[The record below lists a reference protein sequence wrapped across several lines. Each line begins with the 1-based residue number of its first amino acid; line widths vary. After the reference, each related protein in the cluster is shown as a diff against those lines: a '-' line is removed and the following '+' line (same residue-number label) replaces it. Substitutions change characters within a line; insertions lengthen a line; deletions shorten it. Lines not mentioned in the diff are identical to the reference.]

1 MPIREEDT
9 RRKARQ
15 GSAREQV
22 NSVHDHFVASED
34 NRPLAVQPSETFLAH
49 PREVLACIT
58 EIGSSL
64 RLHMD
69 PGLIAKRIAEAA
81 CTALEFRYA
90 ALYLSDGKGS
100 FRAWAVGGGI
110 GAEGE
115 EYLRQHPLPEAVVT
129 KVAQLGSRISQS
141 YLIPSNSP
149 AWKDQYLASFF
160 VVTIDQP
167 TSTDQPASTSLP
179 AHQYIQSDSHSSS
192 ANPSLF
198 NDAVSL
204 AWDPMDLLFIPLIRD
219 NGSWLG
225 ILTPDAPLN
234 GLRPT
239 IETVAL
245 LELFAN
251 QAAVAIEGARLY
263 EEVRQNSEERAALVE
278 IGQALSAPDSQ
289 LNLQTV
295 YHTMYEQVQR
305 MMPAEAFFVAR
316 YHSATEQLVMDY
328 LMDEGKE
335 YAVATPLPFLLQ
347 TQQILFQERVGRLY
361 ATAEDY
367 ARDQHD
373 DLAEVDTLMGNQRPS
388 QSLLFVP
395 IRYGNEPL
403 GILSVQSYHPHA
415 YSQRH
420 LELLKEI
427 GVQAAIAMVNAHLK
441 TELRDALKQ
450 AQEANTRLQTLASTD
465 SLTGLLNRQTLLQF
479 LEKEMEHTR
488 CSGDPLSVTFFD
500 GDHFKQINDTYGHA
514 VGDRVLREL
523 AMCVGA
529 VLREGETVGR
539 YGGEEFL
546 VILPQA
552 TAAQA
557 CTIAERMREAV
568 AGSLFAADMV
578 EGGVPFTLS
587 MGIATFPDDGQ
598 SGNEIIEQADQAMY
612 WAKHLGRNQVRAAK
626 EVQRFSQQS
635 ELTRIIGVLKPHEE
649 GSLDRRDRTSLQQ
662 GGQPG
667 VAYSLL

>member
-1 MPIREEDT
+1 M
-9 RRKARQ
+9 
-15 GSAREQV
+15 
-22 NSVHDHFVASED
+22 NSVQDHFVASEG
-34 NRPLAVQPSETFLAH
+34 NRPLAVPPSETFLAH

-69 PGLIAKRIAEAA
+69 PGLIAKRIAEAT
-81 CTALEFRYA
+81 CTALEFRYS
-90 ALYLSDGKGS
+90 ALYLSDGEGS
-100 FRAWAVGGGI
+100 FHAWAVGGGI
-110 GAEGE
+110 SAEGE
-115 EYLRQHPLPEAVVT
+115 AYLRQHPLPEAVVA

-149 AWKDQYLASFF
+149 AWEDEYLASFF
-160 VVTIDQP
+160 VVTTDQP
-167 TSTDQPASTSLP
+167 ASTSSPAQEYAQPASTSLP
-179 AHQYIQSDSHSSS
+179 AHQYAQSDSRSSP
-192 ANPSLF
+192 ANLSLSS
-198 NDAVSL
+198 DAASL
-204 AWDPMDLLFIPLIRD
+204 AWNPMDLLFIPLIRD

-239 IETVAL
+239 IETIAL
-245 LELFAN
+245 LELFTN

-263 EEVRQNSEERAALVE
+263 EEARQNSEERAALVE
-278 IGQALSAPDSQ
+278 IGHALSAPNAQ

-295 YHTMYEQVQR
+295 YRTMYEQVR
-305 MMPAEAFFVAR
+305 RVMPADAFFVAR
-316 YHSATEQLVMDY
+316 YRPVSEQLVMDF
-328 LMDEGKE
+328 LIDEGKE
-335 YAVATPLPFLLQ
+335 YPLATPLVFHPRIR
-347 TQQILFQERVGRLY
+347 QILFQEHAGCLF

-367 ARDQHD
+367 AYSQPD
-373 DLAEVDTLMGNQRPS
+373 DPAGESSLIGSRHPS

-403 GILSVQSYHPHA
+403 GILSAQSYRPNV

-420 LELLKEI
+420 LEMLKEI
-427 GVQAAIAMVNAHLK
+427 AVQAAIAMVNAHLK

-465 SLTGLLNRQTLLQF
+465 ALTGLLNRQALLQC
-479 LEKEMEHTR
+479 LEKEMERTR
-488 CSGDPLSVTFFD
+488 CSGAPLSVTFFD

-523 AMCVGA
+523 AIRVGSVVRA
-529 VLREGETVGR
+529 GETLGR

-546 VILPQA
+546 AILPQA

-557 CTIAERMREAV
+557 WTIAERMREAV
-568 AGSLFAADMV
+568 AGFLFATDMV

-587 MGIATFPDDGQ
+587 MGIATFPGNGQ
-598 SGNEIIEQADQAMY
+598 SGDEIIEQADQAMY
-612 WAKHLGRNQVRAAK
+612 WAKRLGRNQVRAAE
-626 EVQRFSQQS
+626 EVQRFSQKS
-635 ELTRIIGVLKPHEE
+635 DLTRIIDVLKPHEKD
-649 GSLDRRDRTSLQQ
+649 SLAESFR
-662 GGQPG
+662 
-667 VAYSLL
+667 AAN